1 MLEVTGRVR
10 VGLQL
15 GTQPPLSAVRAYLLA
30 ARAMRLDSVMV
41 IDHFQNVFPT
51 ALWDQE
57 LTWLAKRKHTPHDH
71 FDYQVV
77 LGWAASRAGRLQL
90 GVGVTDPIRR
100 HPVVIAQALMTVA
113 HMTRRAPVLGIGAG
127 ELLNISPYGLDYAG
141 RTSRLEEAL
150 QVIRLCLDAGA
161 PGPLHFTG
169 RHFRLDR
176 ARVDLRA
183 PKGRTPRV
191 WVAAHGP
198 RSLNLAGRYGDG
210 WYPTMVASPEQ
221 YAAQL
226 GSVRDAATAAG
237 RNPATV
243 TAALHRFAVIARTEA
258 QARAMLDTRPIRAL
272 ALVAPAAQ
280 WQAVGATHPFGDDF
294 NGVAQFLP
302 EQQDRATLEHAMA
315 AVPTEVLTRGPLLW
329 GTVDQAVRQL
339 REYQAAGLEHVVLS
353 PVSGLVS
360 PGAALEGLYATGA
373 IARALRRD

>member
-1 MLEVTGRVR
+1 VSGRVR

-41 IDHFQNVFPT
+41 IDHFQNLFPSV
-51 ALWDQE
+51 LWDQDF
-57 LTWLAKRKHTPHDH
+57 TWLAKRKPTPHDH
-71 FDYQVV
+71 LDYQAL
-77 LGWAASRAGRLQL
+77 LGWVACRAGRLQL

-113 HMTRRAPVLGIGAG
+113 HMTDRVPVLGIGAG
-127 ELLNISPYGLDYAG
+127 ELLNIRPYGLDYAG
-141 RTSRLEEAL
+141 RTRRLEEAL

-161 PGPLHFTG
+161 PGPLDFTG
-169 RHFRLDR
+169 RHFRLDG
-176 ARVDLRA
+176 ARLDLRA
-183 PKGRTPRV
+183 PKGRNPRV

-198 RSLNLAGRYGDG
+198 RTLSLAGRYGDG

-221 YAAQL
+221 YADQL
-226 GSVRDAATAAG
+226 ATVRDAAAAAG
-237 RNPATV
+237 RNPASV
-243 TAALHRFAVIARTEA
+243 TAALHRFTVIARTEA
-258 QARAMLDTRPIRAL
+258 RARAMLDTRAIRAL
-272 ALVAPAAQ
+272 ALVVPAAQ
-280 WQAVGATHPFGDDF
+280 WRAVGATHPFGDDF
-294 NGVAQFLP
+294 TGLGQFLP
-302 EQQDRATLEHAMA
+302 ERQDRAELEHAMA
-315 AVPTEVLTRGPLLW
+315 AVPTELLTRGPLLW
-329 GTVDQAVRQL
+329 GTVEQAVRRL

>member
-1 MLEVTGRVR
+1 MTGRVR

-15 GTQPPLSAVRAYLLA
+15 GTQPPLSAVRAALIA
-30 ARAMRLDSVMV
+30 ARVMRLDSVMV
-41 IDHFQNVFPT
+41 IDHFQNIFPT
-51 ALWDQE
+51 ALWDQDF
-57 LTWLAKRKHTPHDH
+57 TWLAKRKPTPHDH
-71 FDYQVV
+71 LDYQA
-77 LGWAASRAGRLQL
+77 LMGWAAS
-90 GVGVTDPIRR
+90 
-100 HPVVIAQALMTVA
+100 
-113 HMTRRAPVLGIGAG
+113 RRAPVLGIGAG

-169 RHFRLDR
+169 RYFRLDG

-198 RSLNLAGRYGDG
+198 RSLKLAGRYGDG

-221 YAAQL
+221 YASQL
-226 GSVRDAATAAG
+226 GSVRDAATGAG
-237 RNPATV
+237 RNPAAI
-243 TAALHRFAVIARTEA
+243 TAALHRFAVIGRTEA
-258 QARAMLDTRPIRAL
+258 QARALLASRPIRAL
-272 ALVAPAAQ
+272 ALVAPAAE
-280 WQAVGATHPFGDDF
+280 WRAVGATHPFGDDYT
-294 NGVAQFLP
+294 GIAQFLP
-302 EQQDRATLEHAMA
+302 EQQDRATLEHAIA
-315 AVPTEVLTRGPLLW
+315 AVPTELLTQGPLLW
-329 GTVDQAVRQL
+329 GTVEQAVRRL

-353 PVSGLVS
+353 PLSGLVS

>member
-1 MLEVTGRVR
+1 MTGRVR

-15 GTQPPLSAVRAYLLA
+15 GTQPPLSAVRAYLIA

-41 IDHFQNVFPT
+41 IDHFQNIFPT
-51 ALWDQE
+51 ALWDPDF
-57 LTWLAKRKHTPHDH
+57 TWLAKRKRTPHDH
-71 FDYQVV
+71 LDYQA
-77 LGWAASRAGRLQL
+77 LMGWAASRVGRLQL

-127 ELLNISPYGLDYAG
+127 ELLNITPYGLDYAG
-141 RTSRLEEAL
+141 RTRRLEEAL

-169 RHFRLDR
+169 RYFRLDG

-198 RSLNLAGRYGDG
+198 RSLDLAGRYGDG

-221 YAAQL
+221 YATQL
-226 GSVRDAATAAG
+226 RSVRDAATSAG

-243 TAALHRFAVIARTEA
+243 TAALHRFAVIGRTEA
-258 QARAMLDTRPIRAL
+258 QARALLDSRPIRAL
-272 ALVAPAAQ
+272 GLVASAAE
-280 WQAVGATHPFGDDF
+280 WRAVGATHPFGDDF
-294 NGVAQFLP
+294 NGLAQFLP
-302 EQQDRATLEHAMA
+302 EQQDRATLEHAIA
-315 AVPTEVLTRGPLLW
+315 AVPTELLTQGPLLW
-329 GTVDQAVRQL
+329 GTVEQAVRRL